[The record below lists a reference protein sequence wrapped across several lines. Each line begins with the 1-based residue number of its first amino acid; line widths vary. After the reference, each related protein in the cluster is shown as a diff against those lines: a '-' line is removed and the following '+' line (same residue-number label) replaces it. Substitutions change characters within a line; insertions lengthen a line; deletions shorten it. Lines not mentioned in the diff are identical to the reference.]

1 MNQMKLKR
9 VILTLL
15 VAGIILGS
23 SNSFAAVASGS
34 SATCSLGGKKCV
46 DSAFVDSIYGYYY
59 QLSMKCDSS
68 SKYQTMAVLRG
79 RPRYDQPAKWV
90 MYPALKCPIGKSVS
104 KRYDV
109 YSYAKSH

>member
-1 MNQMKLKR
+1 MLFPKKIKSKREKMNQMKLKR

-34 SATCSLGGKKCV
+34 SATCSLGGKKC
-46 DSAFVDSIYGYYY
+46 
-59 QLSMKCDSS
+59 
-68 SKYQTMAVLRG
+68 
-79 RPRYDQPAKWV
+79 
-90 MYPALKCPIGKSVS
+90 GKSVS

-109 YSYAKSH
+109 YSYAKSHYDATYSNQVGARLYGHHCDSQKTGCYGTATATNTN